1 MRFRNII
8 LNIGTHRLRLYMSSH
23 DWVNDHEAETYVATF
38 AQSAA
43 ESVLSDED
51 WEEDNT
57 EVTTDIQEMPEDD
70 FLSITLMD
78 SHVRPVLGIYRLD
91 DPTSSLMTLYRD
103 FGKDMSDESQCL
115 YFAASIGTGEDQS
128 IDTIAIVDKDHPRE
142 SVFET
147 AWADLQYQCR
157 RYHSA
162 TGIAMATGAVVVS
175 EMSNE
180 EYEAERSDRE
190 LVLV

>member
-1 MRFRNII
+1 MRFRNIT

-23 DWVNDHEAETYVATF
+23 DWVNDHEAETYVAAF
-38 AQSAA
+38 AQYAA
-43 ESVLSDED
+43 QSVLSDED
-51 WEEDNT
+51 WEENNT
-57 EVTTDIQEMPEDD
+57 EVIADIQEMPEDD

-103 FGKDMSDESQCL
+103 FEKDVSDESQCL
-115 YFAASIGTGEDQS
+115 YFSAAISTCEDQS

-162 TGIAMATGAVVVS
+162 TGIVMATGSVIVS
-175 EMSNE
+175 EMSSE

>member
-1 MRFRNII
+1 MRFRNIT
-8 LNIGTHRLRLYMSSH
+8 LNIGTHRLQLYMSSH

-103 FGKDMSDESQCL
+103 FGKDVSDEQIQKLIKKAIAEMNVQLPS
-115 YFAASIGTGEDQS
+115 YKRVKRFVVRSEEFVKTTTKKIKRFKNMGDASARDMSAMEDE
-128 IDTIAIVDKDHPRE
+128 DK
-142 SVFET
+142 
-147 AWADLQYQCR
+147 
-157 RYHSA
+157 
-162 TGIAMATGAVVVS
+162 
-175 EMSNE
+175 
-180 EYEAERSDRE
+180 
-190 LVLV
+190 

>member
-1 MRFRNII
+1 MRFRNIT
-8 LNIGTHRLRLYMSSH
+8 LNIGTHRLQLYMSSH

-57 EVTTDIQEMPEDD
+57 EVTTDIQEMSEDD

-78 SHVRPVLGIYRLD
+78 SHVRPVLGIYKLD

-103 FGKDMSDESQCL
+103 FGKDVSDESQCL
-115 YFAASIGTGEDQS
+115 YFAASIGTDEDQS

-162 TGIAMATGAVVVS
+162 TGIAMATGTVIVS
-175 EMSNE
+175 EMSNK